1 MCWLVLSSI
10 GLSIESHQVS
20 TVIDP
25 VYLQRRGSAEH
36 SFNMHDQSKLPLL
49 DVNDLESNKK
59 TDVEINAIVSTEDA
73 PINTQAFW
81 LLIWMAK

>member
-1 MCWLVLSSI
+1 
-10 GLSIESHQVS
+10 
-20 TVIDP
+20 
-25 VYLQRRGSAEH
+25 
-36 SFNMHDQSKLPLL
+36 MHDQSKLPLL

-59 TDVEINAIVSTEDA
+59 TDVEVNAIVSSEDA